1 MSDRYK
7 CYSHVEPNYTD
18 HTDISELVL
27 TLYEIYFRSN
37 HSFFML
43 LSSLLLDVSGRDAAA
58 LPITTD
64 FWPPAMSSAVPRIVG
79 LLDNSS
85 VTSSQVAGELNTLI
99 IEPFHFRT
107 TQDVYTVNSFDHSWS
122 NQLIRILNYFPFF
135 CFFNF
140 LMVCRSFFTVS
151 EVAKTTLWE
160 CLVDDPMLFFRT
172 FFEDITKPNKQVRK
186 AEHFIF
192 FYNTIFHTFL
202 IVTCCHG

>member
-18 HTDISELVL
+18 RTDISELVL

-85 VTSSQVAGELNTLI
+85 VTSSQVAGGLNTLI
-99 IEPFHFRT
+99 IEQHR
-107 TQDVYTVNSFDHSWS
+107 
-122 NQLIRILNYFPFF
+122 
-135 CFFNF
+135 
-140 LMVCRSFFTVS
+140 M
-151 EVAKTTLWE
+151 
-160 CLVDDPMLFFRT
+160 
-172 FFEDITKPNKQVRK
+172 
-186 AEHFIF
+186 
-192 FYNTIFHTFL
+192 YNTGCL
-202 IVTCCHG
+202 YG